1 MSRIKDYLMDIEE
14 GRIVPGEI
22 QDKSVCADHFDSTF
36 LQKYIKENGNVGECS
51 YCHKRHIVLPL
62 PDFVKLVRS
71 KIESEFENVDDAGLP
86 TERSYFDDDDE
97 ELPGLRRFMGF
108 TAPSE
113 AQCYEDTA
121 EVLDAID
128 LLPQPEALYNDI
140 LEALP
145 SHAWISSDPFI
156 ISRDDELSLHWNNFS
171 EMVKHRQ
178 RFTFWTKKEY
188 SGVPSE
194 YDNCLMDILHELGSL
209 IHEPDLCKVLEPKEL
224 IYRARPIT
232 EDTPLEF
239 KEITSPP
246 DDYASQG
253 RMSPAG
259 ISMFYGGFDEET
271 VRRECT
277 PKTKH
282 DGKGRFLI
290 GKFHPRKPLLI
301 LDLTDIPKPLFWEQ
315 NGDYREKLSFL
326 NIFSKEI
333 SKPIVSDD
341 KIHIEYVP
349 TQVFTEYLRYV
360 FKYYGKE
367 SLDGVKYRSSINNR
381 PCIVLFCNQKESEGI
396 LSLESIEDVT
406 CYERFIRNGLY
417 G

>member
-1 MSRIKDYLMDIEE
+1 MDIEE

-22 QDKSVCADHFDSTF
+22 QDKSVCADHFDSTY
-36 LQKYIKENGNVGECS
+36 LQSYINKNGERGKCS
-51 YCHKRHIVLPL
+51 YCGKHRLAL
-62 PDFVKLVRS
+62 SMPDFVKMVRR
-71 KIESEFENVDDAGLP
+71 KIESEFEDVDNAGLP
-86 TERSYFDDDDE
+86 TERSYFDDDEE
-97 ELPGLRRFMGF
+97 ELPGLKRFMGF

-121 EVLDAID
+121 EVLDAIG
-128 LLPQPEALYNDI
+128 LLPQPVALYNDL
-140 LEALP
+140 LESLP

-156 ISRDDELSLHWNNFS
+156 ISRDEELSLHWKNFS
-171 EMVKHRQ
+171 DMVKHRQ
-178 RFTFWTKKEY
+178 RFTFWTKEEF
-188 SGVPSE
+188 SGIPSE

-209 IHEPDLCKVLEPKEL
+209 IHESDLCKTLEPEEL
-224 IYRARPIT
+224 IYRARPIKD
-232 EDTPLEF
+232 DTPLVF

-246 DDYASQG
+246 DEVASQG

-290 GKFHPRKPLLI
+290 GKFHTKRTLLI

-315 NGDYREKLSFL
+315 RRDDREKLSFL

-333 SKPIVSDD
+333 SKPIKPDD
-341 KIHIEYVP
+341 RIHTEYVP
-349 TQVFTEYLRYV
+349 TQVFTEYLRFV
-360 FKYYGKE
+360 FKYYGRE
-367 SLDGVKYRSSINNR
+367 TLDGIKYRSSINNR
-381 PCIVLFCNQKESEGI
+381 PCIVLFCNQKESADV
-396 LSLESIEDVT
+396 LEMDTLKEINYITDKK
-406 CYERFIRNGLY
+406 
-417 G
+417 

>member
-14 GRIVPGEI
+14 GRILPRDI
-22 QDKSVCADHFDSTF
+22 QEKSVCSEHFGSTY
-36 LQKYIKENGNVGECS
+36 LQKYINDNGEPGICS
-51 YCHKRHIVLPL
+51 YCARSCHVISM
-62 PDFVKLVRS
+62 PDFVRLVRE
-71 KIESEFENVDDAGLP
+71 KIENEFEDVDNAGLP
-86 TERSYFDDDDE
+86 TERSFFDDDEE
-97 ELPGLRRFMGF
+97 ELPGLKRFMGF

-113 AQCYEDTA
+113 SQCYEDTA

-128 LLPQPEALYNDI
+128 LLPQPEALYNDL
-140 LEALP
+140 LESLP

-156 ISRDDELSLHWNNFS
+156 ISRDNELNLHWKNFS
-171 EMVKHRQ
+171 DMVKHRQ
-178 RFTFWTKKEY
+178 RFTFWTKEEF
-188 SGVPSE
+188 SGIPSE

-209 IHEPDLCKVLEPKEL
+209 IHESGICKVLEQTEV

-246 DDYASQG
+246 DKIASQG

-277 PKTKH
+277 PKTEH

-290 GKFHPRKPLLI
+290 GKFHVKNPLLI
-301 LDLTDIPKPLFWEQ
+301 LDLTEIPKPQFWEQ
-315 NGDYREKLSFL
+315 NRAHREKLSFL

-341 KIHIEYVP
+341 RIHTEYVP
-349 TQVFTEYLRYV
+349 TQVFTEYLRFV
-360 FKYYGKE
+360 FKYYGRE
-367 SLDGVKYRSSINNR
+367 TLDGIKYRSSINDR
-381 PCIVLFCNQKESEGI
+381 PCIVLFCNQKESGDM
-396 LSLESIEDVT
+396 LDMDTIEDIT
-406 CYERFIRNGLY
+406 C
-417 G
+417 